1 MPKIGFIFRKVDG
14 KSSETFPIFL
24 FNLTDFD
31 ADMHDIEG
39 NRCCL
44 SKSSQLTWSV
54 GLWYLICWYTQLDNG
69 RYGQT
74 LFVNYIL
81 RRVQKLYVCS
91 YHSVKLW
98 YQVQGI
104 GIQELIYRNKKITV
118 LAVSKEKKSEYET
131 QESCSQTCKCTSR
144 TFGTVIHVLRVW
156 TWCNNF
162 PECNR
167 YS

>member
-31 ADMHDIEG
+31 ADIHDIEG
-39 NRCCL
+39 DRCCL
-44 SKSSQLTWSV
+44 LKSSQLTWSV

-118 LAVSKEKKSEYET
+118 LAVSKEKK
-131 QESCSQTCKCTSR
+131 
-144 TFGTVIHVLRVW
+144 LRVW
-156 TWCNNF
+156 NSRKLLADLQMHIENIWHSNSCV
-162 PECNR
+162 E
-167 YS
+167 SLDLM

>member
-24 FNLTDFD
+24 FNLADFD

-118 LAVSKEKKSEYET
+118 LAVSKEKK
-131 QESCSQTCKCTSR
+131 
-144 TFGTVIHVLRVW
+144 LRVW
-156 TWCNNF
+156 NSRKLLADLQMHIENIWHSNSCV
-162 PECNR
+162 E
-167 YS
+167 SLDLM